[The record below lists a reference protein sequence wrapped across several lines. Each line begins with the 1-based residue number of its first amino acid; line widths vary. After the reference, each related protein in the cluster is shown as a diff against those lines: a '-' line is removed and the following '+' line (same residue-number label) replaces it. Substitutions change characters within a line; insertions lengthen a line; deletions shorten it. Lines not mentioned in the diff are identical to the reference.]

1 MEVYLVLMEVYLV
14 LNCMSNNLE
23 YSWKICINIK
33 YKRSKGVF
41 DKRLT
46 KGTHIFFSYSG
57 M

>member
-1 MEVYLVLMEVYLV
+1 VLMEVYLV